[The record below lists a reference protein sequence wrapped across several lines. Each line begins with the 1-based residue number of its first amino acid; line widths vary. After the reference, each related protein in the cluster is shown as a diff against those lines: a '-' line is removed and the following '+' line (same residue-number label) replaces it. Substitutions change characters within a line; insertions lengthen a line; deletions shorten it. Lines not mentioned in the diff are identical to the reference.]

1 MLHNIIYCIYHTAT
15 SSVFLARIILY
26 LAVLN
31 KSNFIY
37 AATTNIMACKNIV
50 NGSFAL
56 LYSRLDEL
64 QSISLSHPHITRC
77 KIVSGVRGTCSGS
90 VTGRSDFFRDFFS
103 IHNSL
108 DRGQEGQHFSEIAK
122 SLLGDVHI
130 KNSLQMLSSRRK

>member
-1 MLHNIIYCIYHTAT
+1 MSFLPELFFTLQFLINRTLYMLQQPILWHAQN
-15 SSVFLARIILY
+15 SVH
-26 LAVLN
+26 
-31 KSNFIY
+31 
-37 AATTNIMACKNIV
+37 
-50 NGSFAL
+50 GSCAL
-56 LYSRLDEL
+56 LYSCLDEL
-64 QSISLSHPHITRC
+64 QGISLSHPHITRC